1 VILLVPYILLLMIE
15 QRKLK
20 RFNLRIPATIEV
32 VAQGNDSGKKI
43 LYVIT
48 KNICAGGAFFD
59 TMNPVPNGTQ
69 VKIRLVLNLGRLRGL
84 KPWRA
89 HVKLSGTVLRS
100 EPTRMAIHF
109 DKSYRIIPLNRS

>member
-1 VILLVPYILLLMIE
+1 MIE
-15 QRKLK
+15 QRKLE
-20 RFNLRIPATIEV
+20 RFDLRIPATIEE

-59 TMNPVPNGTQ
+59 TMSQLPNGAQ

-84 KPWRA
+84 KRWRA
-89 HVKLSGTVLRS
+89 YVKLSGTVMRS
-100 EPTRMAIHF
+100 EKTRMAIHF